1 MKRFEDTCIGCEFHC
16 ADSIHLFLYFP
27 AQIYEF
33 HVVHSLVRFE
43 KNNSVIFSSSERSRG
58 FGQVKRLLHSKVN
71 Q

>member
-1 MKRFEDTCIGCEFHC
+1 MKRFDDTCIGCEFNC

-43 KNNSVIFSSSERSRG
+43 KNNSVLF
-58 FGQVKRLLHSKVN
+58 
-71 Q
+71 

>member
-1 MKRFEDTCIGCEFHC
+1 MKRFEDTCIGCEFNC

-43 KNNSVIFSSSERSRG
+43 KNNSVYYFHRPSDQGDSD
-58 FGQVKRLLHSKVN
+58 K
-71 Q
+71 